1 MGGVKWG
8 EYILPVAL
16 KAKNQEWFMFN
27 DRDQLC
33 LLEGA
38 SLIGTPVPERKF

>member
-1 MGGVKWG
+1 
-8 EYILPVAL
+8 
-16 KAKNQEWFMFN
+16 MFN

-38 SLIGTPVPERKF
+38 SLIGTPVPERKFLIPTYNDIHNEFYNPYGDRDFK